1 MGMSI
6 TETLRLQAL
15 EHELAEATRQLA
27 DQGRRIDA
35 LEAQLAGAH
44 PARGTV
50 HQIPTPLCQ
59 INAARQVRCNALR
72 AALTRV
78 LAQVPHPASI
88 TAKDVAQ
95 ELARVGF
102 EPIPSERT
110 VRLRLAEVRQ
120 RAATHGNTLC
130 CRKSA

>member
-1 MGMSI
+1 M
-6 TETLRLQAL
+6 LRLEAL
-15 EHELAEATRQLA
+15 ERTSAQLQSALASVQAE
-27 DQGRRIDA
+27 
-35 LEAQLAGAH
+35 LEALAGTRPVQAPGRAI
-44 PARGTV
+44 PA
-50 HQIPTPLCQ
+50 PLRA
-59 INAARQVRCNALR
+59 INAARQARCNALR

-78 LAQVPHPASI
+78 LAKVPHPASI

-110 VRLRLAEVRQ
+110 VRLRLAEVRAKRQ
-120 RAATHGNTLC
+120 HSGNTLC

>member
-1 MGMSI
+1 MGIREM
-6 TETLRLQAL
+6 LRLEAL
-15 EHELAEATRQLA
+15 ERTSAQLQSALASVQAE
-27 DQGRRIDA
+27 
-35 LEAQLAGAH
+35 LEALAGTRPVQAPGRAM
-44 PARGTV
+44 PA
-50 HQIPTPLCQ
+50 PLRA
-59 INAARQVRCNALR
+59 INAARQARCNALR

-120 RAATHGNTLC
+120 RAATRGNTLC